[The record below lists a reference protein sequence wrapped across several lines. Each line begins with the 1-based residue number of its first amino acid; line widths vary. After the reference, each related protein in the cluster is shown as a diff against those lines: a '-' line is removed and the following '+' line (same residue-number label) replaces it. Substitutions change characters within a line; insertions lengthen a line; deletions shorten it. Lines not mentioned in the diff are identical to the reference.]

1 MSCFNLVRAVMMKQQ
16 AGGENSLCLSC
27 VYFNRNIDASQLP
40 SQDAVLIDG
49 PCSLSFG
56 PGSGGCAEMRTNN
69 CSARKTNH
77 LDTDK
82 KNELRRKSESKALI
96 RISRVA

>member
-16 AGGENSLCLSC
+16 SGDTNSYCLPC
-27 VYFNRNIDASQLP
+27 VYFSRNIDASQLP
-40 SQDAVLIDG
+40 SQEAVLSDG

-56 PGSGGCAEMRTNN
+56 PGSDGCAGMRTNN

-82 KNELRRKSESKALI
+82 
-96 RISRVA
+96 V